1 MEPNV
6 FFSPESPASLLSS
19 SSSSSHYTS
28 PHLTSPPPSTR
39 FVTYN
44 SCSITRLAS
53 LSCLRQD
60 CPQTGGHSPITTVAT
75 LADPNELFLPGERQ
89 NNLAMS
95 SSSVPLLRPPVPGNR
110 SNAGSPRAPKLT
122 LGIPPSPNAK
132 PVNGNGVPAADAPQP
147 LSQPQPQQPAR
158 PAPPSLRL
166 ATPMGSSQ
174 HVPQETTR
182 VANGRPAPPQLSTN
196 GLGVNGHGGSEGKGS
211 GPTSAN
217 SQYSAL
223 SFAMGLRQ
231 GSGGNSD
238 PSSAIGSVYSDGD
251 GSVAM
256 ERENSVNG
264 LLPDLDKLSLE
275 KGRPL
280 DVEDLDDEGW
290 HAASEQK
297 KIVELGSLGEGAG
310 GAVTRC
316 KLKDGKTVFALK
328 IITTDPN
335 PDVKK
340 QIVRELNFNKDC
352 ASEHICRYYGA
363 FMDKST
369 GTISIAMEFC
379 EGGSLDSIYKEVKKL
394 GGRTGEKV
402 LGKVA
407 EGVLNG
413 LTYLHSR
420 KIIHRDIKPSNILL
434 CRDGQVKLCD
444 FGVSGEFGT
453 KGDANTFIGTSYYMA
468 PERITG
474 QSYTITSDVWSLG
487 VTLLEVAQHRFPF
500 PADGTEM
507 QPRAGLID
515 LLTYIVRQPIP
526 KLKDEPENG
535 IKWSEN
541 FKYFIECCLEKEPP
555 RRATPWRMLEHPWMQ
570 DMKNK
575 KVNMA
580 NFVKQVWGWEE

>member
-1 MEPNV
+1 M
-6 FFSPESPASLLSS
+6 
-19 SSSSSHYTS
+19 
-28 PHLTSPPPSTR
+28 
-39 FVTYN
+39 
-44 SCSITRLAS
+44 
-53 LSCLRQD
+53 
-60 CPQTGGHSPITTVAT
+60 
-75 LADPNELFLPGERQ
+75 
-89 NNLAMS
+89 
-95 SSSVPLLRPPVPGNR
+95 
-110 SNAGSPRAPKLT
+110 
-122 LGIPPSPNAK
+122 
-132 PVNGNGVPAADAPQP
+132 DA
-147 LSQPQPQQPAR
+147 
-158 PAPPSLRL
+158 
-166 ATPMGSSQ
+166 
-174 HVPQETTR
+174 E
-182 VANGRPAPPQLSTN
+182 
-196 GLGVNGHGGSEGKGS
+196 
-211 GPTSAN
+211 
-217 SQYSAL
+217 
-223 SFAMGLRQ
+223 
-231 GSGGNSD
+231 
-238 PSSAIGSVYSDGD
+238 
-251 GSVAM
+251 
-256 ERENSVNG
+256 
-264 LLPDLDKLSLE
+264 
-275 KGRPL
+275 L
-280 DVEDLDDEGW
+280 DVCI
-290 HAASEQK
+290 Q
-297 KIVELGSLGEGAG
+297 
-310 GAVTRC
+310 
-316 KLKDGKTVFALK
+316 

-369 GTISIAMEFC
+369 GTISIAMELC

-420 KIIHRDIKPSNILL
+420 KIIHRGTLRPMPTTSGHTNSRATTDIKPSNILL
-434 CRDGQVKLCD
+434 CRNGQVKLCD

-535 IKWSEN
+535 VRWSDN
-541 FKYFIECCLEKEPP
+541 FKYFIEC
-555 RRATPWRMLEHPWMQ
+555 W
-570 DMKNK
+570 
-575 KVNMA
+575 
-580 NFVKQVWGWEE
+580 

>member
-1 MEPNV
+1 
-6 FFSPESPASLLSS
+6 
-19 SSSSSHYTS
+19 
-28 PHLTSPPPSTR
+28 
-39 FVTYN
+39 
-44 SCSITRLAS
+44 
-53 LSCLRQD
+53 
-60 CPQTGGHSPITTVAT
+60 
-75 LADPNELFLPGERQ
+75 
-89 NNLAMS
+89 MS
-95 SSSVPLLRPPVPGNR
+95 SSTTSAAVPLLKPPVPGNR
-110 SNAGSPRAPKLT
+110 NKNTNPTNSNGSRPPKLT
-122 LGIPPSPNAK
+122 LGIPPSPNAR
-132 PVNGNGVPAADAPQP
+132 PVAGNGISAPIPVQAPAPAPDG
-147 LSQPQPQQPAR
+147 PQLQRPSNR
-158 PAPPSLRL
+158 PALPQLRL
-166 ATPMGSSQ
+166 ATPMGSNKE
-174 HVPQETTR
+174 VPQS
-182 VANGRPAPPQLSTN
+182 NGRPVPPPLATN
-196 GLGVNGHGGSEGKGS
+196 GLNDLNGHSRSGSFTYLDGKAS
-211 GPTSAN
+211 GPASASSSN
-217 SQYSAL
+217 YSTL
-223 SFAMGLRQ
+223 SFPMGLRQ
-231 GSGGNSD
+231 PHGSTPD
-238 PSSAIGSVYSDGD
+238 PSSAISSVYSDREGA
-251 GSVAM
+251 VPM
-256 ERENSVNG
+256 ERDNSVNS
-264 LLPDLDKLSLE
+264 LIPDLGKLSLE

-280 DVEDLDDEGW
+280 EPDDLDDEGW
-290 HAASEQK
+290 LAASEQK

-316 KLKDGKTVFALK
+316 KLKGGKTVFALK

-352 ASEHICRYYGA
+352 ASDHICRYYGA

-526 KLKDEPENG
+526 KLKDESESG
-535 IKWSEN
+535 IRWSDN
-541 FKYFIECCLEKEPP
+541 FKYFIEC
-555 RRATPWRMLEHPWMQ
+555 WY
-570 DMKNK
+570 
-575 KVNMA
+575 
-580 NFVKQVWGWEE
+580 VWARWTIQGLVSS